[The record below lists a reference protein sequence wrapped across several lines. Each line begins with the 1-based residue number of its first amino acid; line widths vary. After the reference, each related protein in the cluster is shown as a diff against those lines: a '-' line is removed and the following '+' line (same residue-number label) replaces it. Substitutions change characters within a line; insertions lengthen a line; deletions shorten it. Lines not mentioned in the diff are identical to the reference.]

1 MGDESEYEGGANPR
15 GRSGDLGSVY
25 DIGAPLEAALAY
37 HHGELSRRTV
47 GGPSEPR
54 FLPRKCGVFF
64 ASVLI

>member
-37 HHGELSRRTV
+37 HHGELSRR
-47 GGPSEPR
+47 SR
-54 FLPRKCGVFF
+54 IFL
-64 ASVLI
+64 ASLLISNLSCFSTPQR